1 MVYRQRP
8 DKIDNPGPLLGALRT
23 CRQAMIEAATHV
35 RPMGTYYHGLHMV
48 VAAIDALAG
57 LLIRRPDY
65 FWASGGAPAS
75 DAMRERER
83 LEREAEAGLRPW
95 PDGG

>member
-1 MVYRQRP
+1 
-8 DKIDNPGPLLGALRT
+8 
-23 CRQAMIEAATHV
+23 
-35 RPMGTYYHGLHMV
+35 MV

-65 FWASGGAPAS
+65 FWASGSAPAS